1 MAKNGWLNLVGTV
14 FSSFRLGF
22 TGVRLKDVAG
32 VLQIRNSADSADA
45 ALKASAIQLVTG
57 AAAAKVLTSDAS
69 GNASWQDVPGAVDSV
84 LPSYIMLDSL
94 QQHLVA
100 GSSLIVGI
108 SSSYQNNHAVV
119 NSPGLDHDS
128 WELKFVCA
136 AGTYLL
142 RLVGSTN
149 INAPKLDV
157 FLDGV
162 LLINLDWYSN
172 PAVFNVTKSLST
184 GAIGSGTHTLTFTV
198 NGKNALSSGFALA
211 MNYYLLN

>member
-1 MAKNGWLNLVGTV
+1 MLEV
-14 FSSFRLGF
+14 
-22 TGVRLKDVAG
+22 
-32 VLQIRNSADSADA
+32 RNSADGADA
-45 ALKASAIQLVTG
+45 ALKASTIKLATTPAPAVGDVWTATG
-57 AAAAKVLTSDAS
+57 TDGS
-69 GNASWQDVPGAVDSV
+69 GAWQNVPGAVDSV

-100 GSSLIVGI
+100 GSSLVVGV
-108 SSSYQNNHAVV
+108 SSSYHNNHAVV
-119 NSPGLDHDS
+119 NSPGANGDS

-142 RLVGSTN
+142 RIVAPTN

-162 LLINLDWYSN
+162 LLINFDWYSN
-172 PAVFNVTKSLST
+172 PAVFNVTKSVST
-184 GAIGSGTHTLTFTV
+184 GAIGSGTHTLTMTV

-211 MNYYLLN
+211 VNYYLLN